1 MLWWLA
7 QKCCAVADQRP
18 DDVDLQVLATCTWG
32 LQRFTEIQSNA
43 GIILT
48 EAEANEVSSC
58 LFTYNKCF
66 AWLAL
71 RFRGDGYLFKVRPK
85 GHYLEHMAF
94 ALKELRLNQVKLFAM
109 HSEESFLGKV
119 KSIACRVH
127 GKTLSKRVFERYILC
142 LAVSMHRL
150 KNRYAKNW
158 TTKKRREKTG
168 LHWHLAMLQAIAR
181 QSVWVSGETSF
192 VFKTNVQHS
201 SFDSLLYTI
210 DFSRRD
216 EITGVWW
223 IYFGKMK

>member
-1 MLWWLA
+1 MKTFKSSNAFSLYITHFSSEPIVPCFRFYLPCKPVLTISGLGGTSDYAELSSRYKASHVKLMLWWLA

-18 DDVDLQVLATCTWG
+18 DDVDLQVLATCTLG
-32 LQRFTEIQSNA
+32 LQRCTEIQSNA

-48 EAEANEVSSC
+48 EAEANEASSC

-71 RFRGDGYLFKVRPK
+71 RFKGHGYLFKVRPK

-94 ALKELRLNQVKLFAM
+94 ALKELRFNQVKLFAT

-150 KNRYAKNW
+150 KNRYAKN
-158 TTKKRREKTG
+158 
-168 LHWHLAMLQAIAR
+168 
-181 QSVWVSGETSF
+181 
-192 VFKTNVQHS
+192 
-201 SFDSLLYTI
+201 
-210 DFSRRD
+210 
-216 EITGVWW
+216 
-223 IYFGKMK
+223 

>member
-32 LQRFTEIQSNA
+32 LQRCTEIQSNA

-48 EAEANEVSSC
+48 EAEANEASSC

-71 RFRGDGYLFKVRPK
+71 RFKGDGYLFKVRPK

-94 ALKELRLNQVKLFAM
+94 ALKELRLNQVKLFAT

-158 TTKKRREKTG
+158 TTKKGVKKPASTG
-168 LHWHLAMLQAIAR
+168 ISQCSKPLQGKAFEFQGKQVLFLKQMFNIHHLILCYI
-181 QSVWVSGETSF
+181 
-192 VFKTNVQHS
+192 
-201 SFDSLLYTI
+201 L
-210 DFSRRD
+210 
-216 EITGVWW
+216 
-223 IYFGKMK
+223 